1 VGLQVA
7 GQSRIVDKT
16 LVASLALQRL
26 RVFRAVHQHV
36 ALQSQLTLDPHTI
49 RQTHPQ
55 SLAQSEHFVTH
66 WTLERFGLG
75 RFDFCQRVS
84 CHVRHQLA
92 LRREFLL
99 TVGTNVIGLFVRAVR
114 IVQIIVNLE
123 KSLRVENSLAG
134 LALVVPVKFSMKNL
148 VHKCDAA
155 HMTEEKY

>member
-36 ALQSQLTLDPHTI
+36 A
-49 RQTHPQ
+49 PQ

-66 WTLERFGLG
+66 WTLECFGLG

-114 IVQIIVNLE
+114 IVQVIVNLE